1 MKYSKAV
8 KIIVA
13 METAIRDA
21 SDSNPVPRVD
31 KLTEH
36 KQTDTKET
44 GDHPPLLPLRWEHTY
59 NTIAFTRTRFA
70 TTMENRAIF
79 SGFVVPNSNASLRKQ
94 PKTPRYMLLKL
105 MLMLMKTS

>member
-36 KQTDTKET
+36 K
-44 GDHPPLLPLRWEHTY
+44 
-59 NTIAFTRTRFA
+59 
-70 TTMENRAIF
+70 
-79 SGFVVPNSNASLRKQ
+79 
-94 PKTPRYMLLKL
+94 
-105 MLMLMKTS
+105 